1 MYAPAVTRGA
11 FSSSPATTVAR
22 MQLTATIRPRPEP
35 GATNIDGFEMKVI
48 TTEGPDYDT
57 AKSALETRVPDG
69 WQMLSVR
76 SH

>member
-1 MYAPAVTRGA
+1 
-11 FSSSPATTVAR
+11 
-22 MQLTATIRPRPEP
+22 MQLTATIRTRPEP
-35 GATNIDGFEMKVI
+35 GAKNVDGLAMDVI

-57 AKSALETRVPDG
+57 AKADLETRVPGG